1 MTEYQYNSTKFSDS
15 QQMIADIALKLSI
28 LKLEC
33 HIAGRLVVLTS
44 DDLFRKV
51 MKTILLLRAN
61 DLS

>member
-33 HIAGRLVVLTS
+33 HFAVRLVVLTS

>member
-44 DDLFRKV
+44 DDLFEK
-51 MKTILLLRAN
+51 
-61 DLS
+61 S